1 MVKFSKTGIVAL
13 VGAIVISGAAWAG
26 VTWLPNYSGELGSFG
41 TDTKQSTCSDHN
53 MLSDCPAPKKGT
65 KIMVTQGLYCYKSC
79 TCPTNYVS
87 SCPSGKVPSGQ
98 SCDGK
103 YEYCACSTSEYPLN
117 SQPTDEGYNCQACTD
132 RNGTRYN
139 CTCSAIKFPLNFRP
153 TDENLNC
160 KSCSDKN
167 GTHYQ
172 CSCNSGYSCTH
183 GNQSKGSC
191 TSCTKPINCRSCH
204 VYNSYTKQCVCD
216 TAAGLTEQGGECV
229 CNTALGWLNS
239 GNCGCAKKSCPTGY
253 STGVTSCDQTSTT
266 PTLETDG
273 YSGGEPCNKCA
284 CNKPTCDRTYYN
296 LESVPEG
303 ATNVVSCT
311 EGCGSNE
318 KTYYHAD
325 LPKVCREGFSTCD
338 KSAWCN
344 GDYLKIEHDS
354 NNPECTSCVY
364 DDYDLS
370 VKECRIAL
378 GNYAG
383 NIEDP
388 NTYTELDNIHNSSM
402 CDANT
407 FDDKDGIR
415 YIECNTRL
423 CVEVTKIE
431 HRKAYI
437 SSCEAP
443 TCSSGYTFNP
453 QNTCSEGKEWKG
465 VYASESSDKI
475 YCKKCGAPH
484 ENPGGGISWYTW
496 SGECQGNSVFR
507 SINDGVTG
515 NTWPACYNAK
525 IDNVVEPVKCEERA
539 VIVNNLSDSESS
551 RLRAKAFLAKCDCA
565 YVGDIEEFCYKLG
578 YDSEPNSCDNS
589 KTYEICPC
597 NDAYWKGCKPN

>member
-1 MVKFSKTGIVAL
+1 MVKISKTGIIAL

-117 SQPTDEGYNCQACTD
+117 SQPTNEGYNCQACTD

-153 TDENLNC
+153 TDENLSC

-273 YSGGEPCNKCA
+273 YSGGEPCNKCV
-284 CNKPTCDRTYYN
+284 CNKPACDRTYYN

-338 KSAWCN
+338 KSSWCN
-344 GDYLKIEHDS
+344 GKKYMKVEHDS

-364 DDYDLS
+364 DDYELS
-370 VKECRIAL
+370 VTECRASVDDNAL
-378 GNYAG
+378 DGEYNQYRCSE
-383 NIEDP
+383 NED
-388 NTYTELDNIHNSSM
+388 NDTYE
-402 CDANT
+402 
-407 FDDKDGIR
+407 
-415 YIECNTRL
+415 ECLNRV
-423 CVEVTKIE
+423 CAKVTHIE
-431 HRKAYI
+431 HRKTYI

-453 QNTCSEGKEWKG
+453 QDTCRTPQSVSPKVGVSASQEG
-465 VYASESSDKI
+465 AI
-475 YCKKCGAPH
+475 YCKKCGRPD
-484 ENPGGGISWYTW
+484 ETDYNYNSWYRW
-496 SGECQGNSVFR
+496 GGCENSIFTPYQNN
-507 SINDGVTG
+507 SDPAY
-515 NTWPACYNAK
+515 PACSDILVSEK
-525 IDNVVEPVKCEERA
+525 VEPVNCENEYKQ
-539 VIVNNLSDSESS
+539 ISNKWSDSDDS
-551 RLRAKAFLAKCDCA
+551 RNQAKTYLAKCDCA
-565 YVGDIEEFCYKLG
+565 NVGDIEEFCYKLG
-578 YDSEPNSCDNS
+578 YDSNKNGNSCVNS

-597 NDAYWKGCKPN
+597 SNYYWKGCNPN

>member
-1 MVKFSKTGIVAL
+1 MIKFSKTGIVAL

-87 SCPSGKVPSGQ
+87 SCPAGKVPSGQ

-153 TDENLNC
+153 TDENLSC

-253 STGVTSCDQTSTT
+253 STSVTSCDQTSTT

-273 YSGGEPCNKCA
+273 YSGGEPCNKCV
-284 CNKPTCDRTYYN
+284 CNKPACDRTYYN
-296 LESVPEG
+296 LESVPAG

-325 LPKVCREGFSTCD
+325 KVCREGFSSCD
-338 KSAWCN
+338 KSSWCN
-344 GDYLKIEHDS
+344 GKKYMTIEHDS

-364 DDYDLS
+364 DDYELS
-370 VKECRIAL
+370 VTECRASIDDNAL
-378 GNYAG
+378 DGEYNQYRCSE
-383 NIEDP
+383 NED
-388 NTYTELDNIHNSSM
+388 NDTYE
-402 CDANT
+402 
-407 FDDKDGIR
+407 
-415 YIECNTRL
+415 ECLNRV
-423 CVEVTKIE
+423 CAKVTHIE
-431 HRKAYI
+431 HRKTYI
-437 SSCEAP
+437 SSCEEPKCA
-443 TCSSGYTFNP
+443 SGYKFNP
-453 QNTCSEGKEWKG
+453 QDFCRTPQSNSPKVGVSASQEG
-465 VYASESSDKI
+465 AI
-475 YCKKCGAPH
+475 YCKKCGRPD
-484 ENPGGGISWYTW
+484 ETDYNY
-496 SGECQGNSVFR
+496 
-507 SINDGVTG
+507 
-515 NTWPACYNAK
+515 NTWYRWGGCQNSIFTSYQNNSDPAYPACNDTLVSEK
-525 IDNVVEPVKCEERA
+525 EEPVNCEHDYQQ
-539 VIVNNLSDSESS
+539 ISNKWSDSDDS
-551 RLRAKAFLAKCDCA
+551 RNQAKTYLAKCDCA
-565 YVGDIEEFCYKLG
+565 YVGDIDTFCYKLG
-578 YDSEPNSCDNS
+578 YDSNKNGNSCDNS

-597 NDAYWKGCKPN
+597 SNYYWKGCNPN

>member
-1 MVKFSKTGIVAL
+1 MIKFSKTGIIAL

-26 VTWLPNYSGELGSFG
+26 VTWLPNYSGDLGSFG

-117 SQPTDEGYNCQACTD
+117 SQPTDEGYNCVSCTD

-153 TDENLNC
+153 TDENLSC

-172 CSCNSGYSCTH
+172 CSCNSGYSCTN
-183 GNQSKGSC
+183 GSQSKGSC

-253 STGVTSCDQTSTT
+253 STGVTSCDQTSTA
-266 PTLETDG
+266 PTMKTDG
-273 YSGGEPCNKCA
+273 YSGGEPCNKCV
-284 CNKPTCDRTYYN
+284 CDKPACDRTYYN

-325 LPKVCREGFSTCD
+325 KVCRDGYSTCD
-338 KSAWCN
+338 KSSWCE
-344 GDYLKIEHDS
+344 GKKYMTIEHDI

-364 DDYDLS
+364 DDYELS
-370 VKECRIAL
+370 VTECRASVNDTTL
-378 GNYAG
+378 DGEYNQYRCSE
-383 NIEDP
+383 NDDD
-388 NTYTELDNIHNSSM
+388 TYEKCLNRVCAKATS
-402 CDANT
+402 
-407 FDDKDGIR
+407 
-415 YIECNTRL
+415 
-423 CVEVTKIE
+423 IE
-431 HRKAYI
+431 HRKTYI

-453 QNTCSEGKEWKG
+453 QDTCRTESDTTKG
-465 VYASESSDKI
+465 VYASQEGAI
-475 YCKKCGAPH
+475 YCKKCGRPD
-484 ENPGGGISWYTW
+484 ETDYNYNSWYRWGGCKYSIFTPY
-496 SGECQGNSVFR
+496 QNNSDP
-507 SINDGVTG
+507 SY
-515 NTWPACYNAK
+515 PACYDTLVSEKEEPGNCGQDDEQIP
-525 IDNVVEPVKCEERA
+525 IDKW
-539 VIVNNLSDSESS
+539 SDSDDS
-551 RLRAKAFLAKCDCA
+551 RNQAKTYVAKCGCGN
-565 YVGDIEEFCYKLG
+565 VGDIRTFCYKLG
-578 YDSEPNSCDNS
+578 YDSYRNRNGCDNS
-589 KTYEICPC
+589 NTYEDCPC
-597 NDAYWKGCKPN
+597 SNYYWKGCKPN

>member
-79 TCPTNYVS
+79 TCPSQYKYGYGPKAVKCSNGSSPSGDSCYSDEAGENLYTGCGCPSNYVS
-87 SCPSGKVPSGQ
+87 SCPAGQVPAGKT
-98 SCDGK
+98 CNGK
-103 YEYCACSTSEYPLN
+103 SEYCVCSTTEYPLT
-117 SQPTDEGYNCQACTD
+117 S
-132 RNGTRYN
+132 
-139 CTCSAIKFPLNFRP
+139 RP
-153 TDENLNC
+153 SDGNLSC

-266 PTLETDG
+266 PTMKTDG

-284 CNKPTCDRTYYN
+284 CNKPACDHDYYN
-296 LESVPEG
+296 LESVPAG

-338 KSAWCN
+338 KSSWCN

-370 VKECRIAL
+370 VKECRL
-378 GNYAG
+378 SVDDSNLDFYYNRQYCETEYYDFGNEYS
-383 NIEDP
+383 DC
-388 NTYTELDNIHNSSM
+388 LDKV
-402 CDANT
+402 CARAT
-407 FDDKDGIR
+407 G
-415 YIECNTRL
+415 
-423 CVEVTKIE
+423 IE
-431 HRKAYI
+431 HRKTYI

-443 TCSSGYTFNP
+443 QCASGYKFNP
-453 QNTCSEGKEWKG
+453 QDTCRTERDTTKG
-465 VYASESSDKI
+465 VYASQEGAI
-475 YCKKCGAPH
+475 YCKKCGRPD
-484 ENPGGGISWYTW
+484 ETDYNYDTWYRWGGCKDSIFAAY
-496 SGECQGNSVFR
+496 QNNS
-507 SINDGVTG
+507 DPAY
-515 NTWPACYNAK
+515 PACTEREEIK
-525 IDNVVEPVKCEERA
+525 QLEPTKCESPA
-539 VIVNNLSDSESS
+539 WLDKVNFDYNTDES
-551 RLRAKAFLAKCDCA
+551 RLQAKTYALSGCCA
-565 YVGDIEEFCYKLG
+565 YVGDIRAFCHKLG
-578 YDSEPNSCDNS
+578 YLSDTMACDINEP
-589 KTYEICPC
+589 YEDCPC
-597 NDAYWKGCKPN
+597 DSNRYYWRGCKPGVNI

>member
-1 MVKFSKTGIVAL
+1 M
-13 VGAIVISGAAWAG
+13 
-26 VTWLPNYSGELGSFG
+26 
-41 TDTKQSTCSDHN
+41 
-53 MLSDCPAPKKGT
+53 
-65 KIMVTQGLYCYKSC
+65 
-79 TCPTNYVS
+79 
-87 SCPSGKVPSGQ
+87 
-98 SCDGK
+98 
-103 YEYCACSTSEYPLN
+103 
-117 SQPTDEGYNCQACTD
+117 
-132 RNGTRYN
+132 
-139 CTCSAIKFPLNFRP
+139 
-153 TDENLNC
+153 
-160 KSCSDKN
+160 
-167 GTHYQ
+167 
-172 CSCNSGYSCTH
+172 
-183 GNQSKGSC
+183 
-191 TSCTKPINCRSCH
+191 
-204 VYNSYTKQCVCD
+204 
-216 TAAGLTEQGGECV
+216 
-229 CNTALGWLNS
+229 
-239 GNCGCAKKSCPTGY
+239 
-253 STGVTSCDQTSTT
+253 
-266 PTLETDG
+266 
-273 YSGGEPCNKCA
+273 
-284 CNKPTCDRTYYN
+284 
-296 LESVPEG
+296 PEG